1 MTTPPVPASAPPPL
15 PGSLKSNP
23 RLGQWL
29 RVDASGF
36 VEIAPGKVE
45 IGQGILTALTQ
56 IAADELDVAPD
67 RIRLKPASTAES
79 PNEGVTSGSLSI
91 QDSGSAIRHVCAE
104 VRQLL
109 IAAATERFGLDPA
122 QLSIEDGNIRGPG
135 NVAASYWELADTIDL
150 GRDAAPGV
158 KAKSPQARRIAGTS
172 AARLDIPEKVFG
184 ERRFLHDTLY
194 EGVLHGRVLRP
205 PGPGARLL
213 ALDKSAAQT
222 IGGVV
227 AVVRDG
233 SFIGVVAQTELAAI
247 RARDALAKTAQWS
260 NGFELPDIH
269 DLTGWMKSRP
279 LDSKVVAEKAS
290 ATATKPVRTIRHEF
304 TRPYTAHASIGT
316 SCAVAQWT
324 GDRLHVWTH
333 CQGIY
338 NLRADLSLV
347 FGMKEDEIVVEH
359 REGAGCYGHNGA
371 DDVGLDAALL
381 AKAAP
386 RHQVRVA
393 WSREEELGWGPFSPA
408 MAIAVE
414 VDLDA
419 AGEIADWR
427 FDLWSNG
434 HATRPGRG
442 DSPTLLSGYHLEKPF
457 PMLPGGNMPL
467 ATGGGADRNAVPAYV
482 FARQRITNHRLLEMP
497 IRTSALRSL
506 GAFANVFAIESM
518 MDIVAAE
525 CGEDPVAF
533 RLRHLEDARAR
544 AVIEG
549 AARRADWGKHARE
562 DGVGRGVGYAK
573 YKNLGAWCAVVAEV
587 ECGRDIRVRK
597 LTIAVDVG
605 EVVNPDGVV
614 NQIEGGAIQAT
625 SHALKEAVTFDRTR
639 ITSDTWE
646 TYPILKFS
654 EVPEVV
660 VEIINRPGERALG
673 AGEGA
678 HGPTVAAI
686 ANAIADAMGVRV
698 YDLPLT
704 ADRVIAAVNAA

>member
-1 MTTPPVPASAPPPL
+1 MTTPPPPQL
-15 PGSLKSNP
+15 PGNLKSNP

-29 RVDASGF
+29 RVDPQGF
-36 VEIAPGKVE
+36 VELSPGKVE

-56 IAADELDVAPD
+56 IAADEFDVAPE
-67 RIRLKPASTAES
+67 RIRLKPATTAAS

-91 QDSGSAIRHVCAE
+91 QDSGSAIRHACAQARGLFLASAAE
-104 VRQLL
+104 RLGVDASQL
-109 IAAATERFGLDPA
+109 TV
-122 QLSIEDGNIRGPG
+122 EDGAIRGPG
-135 NVAASYWELADTIDL
+135 NVATSYWELAESVDINL
-150 GRDAAPGV
+150 DATPGI
-158 KAKSPQARRIAGTS
+158 KAKAPAARKIAGAS
-172 AARLDIPEKVFG
+172 AARLDLPEKVFG
-184 ERRFLHDTLY
+184 QRRFIHDTLY
-194 EGVLHGRVLRP
+194 EGVLHGRVVRP
-205 PGPGARLL
+205 PSPGAKLL
-213 ALDKSAAQT
+213 SLDETAARN
-222 IGGVV
+222 IDGI
-227 AVVRDG
+227 AAIVRDG
-233 SFIGVVAQTELAAI
+233 SFVGVVADSELAAV
-247 RARDALAKTAQWS
+247 RARDALAKSATWS
-260 NGFELPDIH
+260 EGLELPDFQN
-269 DLTGWMKSRP
+269 LANWLKSRP
-279 LDSKVVAEKAS
+279 LESKVVAEKKTAVS
-290 ATATKPVRTIRHEF
+290 AVPARAIRREF
-304 TRPYTAHASIGT
+304 TRPYTAHASVGT
-316 SCAVAQWT
+316 SCAVAQWQ
-324 GDRLHVWTH
+324 GDKLNVWTH

-338 NLRADLSLV
+338 NLRADLALV
-347 FGMKEDEIVVEH
+347 FGMSESDIVVEH

-371 DDVGLDAALL
+371 DDVGLDASLL
-381 AKAAP
+381 ARAAP
-386 RHQVRVA
+386 GRQVRVA

-414 VDLDA
+414 ADLDD
-419 AGEIADWR
+419 AGDILQWR

-442 DSPTLLSGYHLEKPF
+442 DSPTLLSGYYLEKPF

-467 ATGGGADRNAVPAYV
+467 ATGGGADRNAVPAYA
-482 FARQRITNHRLLEMP
+482 FASQRITNHRLLEMP

-518 MDIVAAE
+518 MDIIATE
-525 CGEDPVAF
+525 KGEDPVAF

-544 AVIEG
+544 AVVEA
-549 AARRADWGKHARE
+549 AARRANWGKQKRE
-562 DGVGRGVGYAK
+562 DGVGYGIGYAK

-605 EVVNPDGVV
+605 EVINPDGVV

-625 SHALKEAVTFDRTR
+625 SHALKEAVTFDRER

-654 EVPEVV
+654 EAPAVE

-704 ADRVIAAVNAA
+704 PDRVIAAVNAA